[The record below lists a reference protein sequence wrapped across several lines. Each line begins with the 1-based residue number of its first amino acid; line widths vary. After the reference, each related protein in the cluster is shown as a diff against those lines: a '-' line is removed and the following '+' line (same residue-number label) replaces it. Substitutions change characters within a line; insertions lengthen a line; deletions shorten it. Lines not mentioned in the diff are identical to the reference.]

1 MSRIRTIYD
10 NIQNYIYNLPFKT
23 YVTVLLEG
31 IGLFANL
38 IAITAFFG
46 ANNTP
51 KQSENFYVNNQEFL
65 VWSLIAGV
73 YTLGLLSAR
82 FKRRWRRM
90 IAEKGYEE
98 DYFNSGDHGIF
109 NDLFFRGY
117 YHRNMFNREFS
128 FTLAVIFPLV
138 LLYIRALDAAYT
150 EGMASPWISLGETVL
165 AWIPATLG
173 VMLSSSIFDKALSL
187 YSGD

>member
-1 MSRIRTIYD
+1 M
-10 NIQNYIYNLPFKT
+10 
-23 YVTVLLEG
+23 LLEG

-38 IAITAFFG
+38 IAIAAFFG

-51 KQSENFYVNNQEFL
+51 KESENFYINNQEFL

-90 IAEKGYEE
+90 MDEIGYEE
-98 DYFNSGDHGIF
+98 VLFDKSIGSSYGMI
-109 NDLFFRGY
+109 NDVFFRSY
-117 YHRNMFNREFS
+117 YHRHLFVREFS
-128 FTLAVIFPLV
+128 FTLATTFPLIY
-138 LLYIRALDAAYT
+138 LYIRALDSAFT
-150 EGMASPWISLGETVL
+150 DGKSLPWVTLGETAL
-165 AWIPATLG
+165 ACIPVTYGIMIA
-173 VMLSSSIFDKALSL
+173 SSIFDKALSL

>member
-1 MSRIRTIYD
+1 MSRLSDAYNNFKTWFA
-10 NIQNYIYNLPFKT
+10 NIPFKT
-23 YVTVLLEG
+23 YVTVMLEG

-51 KQSENFYVNNQEFL
+51 KESENFYINNQEFL

-90 IAEKGYEE
+90 MEEKGVEE
-98 DYFNSGDHGIF
+98 DYESRWV
-109 NDLFFRGY
+109 FFRGY
-117 YHRNMFNREFS
+117 YHWYMFVREFN
-128 FTLAVIFPLV
+128 FTLAIIFPLSF
-138 LLYIRALDAAYT
+138 LYIRALDVAYT
-150 EGMASPWISLGETVL
+150 DGAASPWITLGETVL
-165 AWIPATLG
+165 ACVPITFG
-173 VMLSSSIFDKALSL
+173 IMISSYIFDKALSL
-187 YSGD
+187 YAGD

>member
-1 MSRIRTIYD
+1 M
-10 NIQNYIYNLPFKT
+10 
-23 YVTVLLEG
+23 LLEG

-38 IAITAFFG
+38 IAIAAFFG

-51 KQSENFYVNNQEFL
+51 KESENFYINNQEFL

-90 IAEKGYEE
+90 MDDKGIEE
-98 DYFNSGDHGIF
+98 DY
-109 NDLFFRGY
+109 NDNWVFFRGR
-117 YHRNMFNREFS
+117 YHWNMYVREFN
-128 FTLAVIFPLV
+128 FTLAVIFPLSF
-138 LLYIRALDAAYT
+138 LYIRALDAAFT
-150 EGMASPWISLGETVL
+150 EGLASPWVTLGETLL
-165 AWIPATLG
+165 ACLPVTFGI
-173 VMLSSSIFDKALSL
+173 MLSSSIFDKALSL

>member
-1 MSRIRTIYD
+1 MKIRTIYD
-10 NIQNYIYNLPFKT
+10 NIQNYFYNLPFKT

-51 KQSENFYVNNQEFL
+51 KESENFYVNNQEFL
-65 VWSLIAGV
+65 VWSLIAGI

-82 FKRRWRRM
+82 FKRRWRSKIVRD
-90 IAEKGYEE
+90 EE
-98 DYFNSGDHGIF
+98 SFDSSDLRY
-109 NDLFFRGY
+109 LFFRGY
-117 YHRNMFNREFS
+117 IHWYMFVRDFC
-128 FTLAVIFPLV
+128 FTLVTIFPLA

-150 EGMASPWISLGETVL
+150 EGVASPWVSLGETAAASVP
-165 AWIPATLG
+165 ITFG
-173 VMLSSSIFDKALSL
+173 IMISSSIFDKALSL